1 LRQGVKEMPV
11 ANEHGREATGWTG
24 DRKALLAGFVIA
36 RNAAAIRAF
45 AEAEGISREQ
55 LQAILRQVL
64 GEQEEVGTE
73 IRLGERY
80 DIHTARY
87 STLGEF
93 VDRLLKEG

>member
-1 LRQGVKEMPV
+1 MHV
-11 ANEHGREATGWTG
+11 ANEHDRGATGSTV
-24 DRKALLAGFVIA
+24 DRKALLTGFVIA

-45 AEAEGISREQ
+45 VAAAGMSREQ

-64 GEQEEVGTE
+64 AEQEEVGTE

-93 VDRLLKEG
+93 VERLLKEG

>member
-1 LRQGVKEMPV
+1 MHVSHEQ
-11 ANEHGREATGWTG
+11 GREATGSAD
-24 DRKALLAGFVIA
+24 DRKALLTGFVIA

-45 AEAEGISREQ
+45 AESEGISREQ
-55 LQAILRQVL
+55 LQATLRQVL
-64 GEQEEVGTE
+64 AEQKEVGTE

-93 VDRLLKEG
+93 VDRLLREG